1 MKAPYKVIY
10 ISLSGFS
17 KHLTMVVKI
26 IIPCVLILFLNICGL
41 HAQISPNISLGSSIT
56 AGSNASLR
64 SLSGDFAFGFY
75 ALQSSLYL
83 VGVWFDRIPE
93 KTLVWSANR
102 DHPVEPGSSIQLTNA
117 GELVLAYVNGSNL
130 QIYGGAAAS
139 LGTMENDGNFVLRD
153 NSSRILWRSFDSPTD
168 TLLQGQSLVEG
179 QMLYSNAKGISNY
192 STGEFKLEMQ
202 TDGNLVLSAYHYSDP
217 GYWTT
222 QTFADNV
229 SLKFDHNASM
239 YLVNGISDVIYSIT
253 MSITSPVEDY
263 YHRATVEYHGNFQQY
278 IYHKRNGSGWKRVW
292 RAGNDPCF
300 VTSICGINGMCTS
313 SDNETVSCS
322 CLPGYVPLDPS
333 DVSKGCYQENVVN
346 YCTDLS
352 MRNFSMMVIED
363 ADFPPDAYEG
373 DLGQVRDVN
382 VEGCKKA
389 VMDDCYTWAAS
400 WVDSR
405 CLKKRMPLLNARK
418 SASTKGSMAFIKVP
432 NKKSEPG
439 LPTKRKNFNTRVLLA
454 ICLIISA
461 AFALLFGALALYYH
475 PAIRNVLK
483 RKKPPNAKTIGINF
497 REFTFQELHEATN
510 GFTNILGRGASGRVY
525 SGSLTLEDTKI
536 DIAVKELKKGTEKS
550 ENEFTTELKVI
561 GRTHHRNLL
570 RLLGF
575 CVEND
580 QRLLVYELMPNGTLS
595 QFLFKEGERPTWLQ
609 RSDMALE
616 IARGLHYLH
625 EECEAQIIHCDI
637 KPENV
642 LLDVNYTA
650 KIADFGLSKLL
661 DKQQTRTDTNVRGT
675 IGYMAPEWLRMAPIT
690 FKVDVYSFGVI
701 LLEIICG
708 RRHIEPSRVEE
719 ESEKDDL
726 ILSNWV
732 LSCVISGKLEMV
744 VGHDPEVL
752 SDFKR
757 FERMA
762 LVGLWCIHPDP
773 ILRPSMKKVT
783 QMLEGTMEVGIP
795 PQVNDYV

>member
-1 MKAPYKVIY
+1 
-10 ISLSGFS
+10 
-17 KHLTMVVKI
+17 MVVRI
-26 IIPCVLILFLNICGL
+26 IIPCVLILLLNFCGL

-102 DHPVEPGSSIQLTNA
+102 DHPVEPGSSIQLTSA
-117 GELVLAYVNGSNL
+117 GELVLTYVNGSNL
-130 QIYGGAAAS
+130 QIYSGAAAS
-139 LGTMENDGNFVLRD
+139 LGTMENNGNFVLRD

-168 TLLQGQSLVEG
+168 TLLQGQFLVEG

-217 GYWTT
+217 GYWTA

-229 SLKFDHNASM
+229 SLIFDRNASM
-239 YLVNGISDVIYSIT
+239 YLVNAIGDVIYSIT
-253 MSITSPVEDY
+253 RSITSPVEDY
-263 YHRATVEYHGNFQQY
+263 YHRATVEYHGNLQQY

-300 VTSICGINGMCTS
+300 VTSICGINGMCSS
-313 SDNETVSCS
+313 SDNET
-322 CLPGYVPLDPS
+322 
-333 DVSKGCYQENVVN
+333 ENVVN
-346 YCTDLS
+346 YCTDPS

-363 ADFPPDAYEG
+363 ADFPPNVYEG

-418 SASTKGSMAFIKVP
+418 SSSTKGSVAFIKVP

-439 LPTKRKNFNTRVLLA
+439 LPTKRNNFNIRVLLA
-454 ICLIISA
+454 IGLIISA

-510 GFTNILGRGASGRVY
+510 EFSNVLGRGASGRVY
-525 SGSLTLEDTKI
+525 RGSLTLEVKKI

-550 ENEFTTELKVI
+550 EKEFTTELRVI
-561 GRTHHRNLL
+561 GRTHHKNLV

-595 QFLFKEGERPTWLQ
+595 QFL
-609 RSDMALE
+609 SDMALE

-661 DKQQTRTDTNVRGT
+661 EKQQTRTDTNVRGT
-675 IGYMAPEWLRMAPIT
+675 IGYMAPEWLRRAPIT
-690 FKVDVYSFGVI
+690 SKVDVYSFGVI
-701 LLEIICG
+701 LLEIIYG
-708 RRHIEPSRVEE
+708 RRHIELSRVEE

-744 VGHDPEVL
+744 VGHDPKVL

-795 PQVNDYV
+795 PQVYDYV

>member
-1 MKAPYKVIY
+1 MAV
-10 ISLSGFS
+10 
-17 KHLTMVVKI
+17 MI
-26 IIPCVLILFLNICGL
+26 IVLILFLNFCGL
-41 HAQISPNISLGSSIT
+41 HAQISPNISLGSSFT

-75 ALQSSLYL
+75 PLQNGLYL
-83 VGVWFDRIPE
+83 VGIWFDRIPE

-102 DHPVEPGSSIQLTNA
+102 NHPAEKGSSIQLTSA
-117 GELVLAYVNGSNL
+117 GALVLTYGNGSTL
-130 QIYGGAAAS
+130 QIYNEAVAS
-139 LGTMENDGNFVLRD
+139 LGTMGNDGNFVLRE
-153 NSSRILWRSFDSPTD
+153 NSSRVLWQSFNSSTD
-168 TLLQGQSLVEG
+168 TLLPGQTLVEG
-179 QMLYSNAKGISNY
+179 QKLYSKAKGSSNY
-192 STGEFKLEMQ
+192 STGNFKLEMQ

-222 QTFADNV
+222 QTFLDNV
-229 SLKFDHNASM
+229 SLIFDHNASM
-239 YLVNGISDVIYSIT
+239 YLVNGTSDVIYSIT
-253 MSITSPVEDY
+253 MSTTSPVEDY

-300 VTSICGINGMCTS
+300 VTSICGLNGMCTS

-322 CLPGYVPLDPS
+322 CLPGYIPLDPS

-346 YCTDLS
+346 YCTDPS
-352 MRNFSMMVIED
+352 MRNFSMMLIED

-418 SASTKGSMAFIKVP
+418 RASTKGSVAFIKVP
-432 NKKSEPG
+432 NKKKSEDPS
-439 LPTKRKNFNTRVLLA
+439 LATKRKNFDTRVLLV
-454 ICLIISA
+454 IGLTISA
-461 AFALLFGALALYYH
+461 SLAFLFGVFALYYH
-475 PAIRNVLK
+475 LLK
-483 RKKPPNAKTIGINF
+483 RKQSPNAKTIGINF
-497 REFTFQELHEATN
+497 REFTFQELREATN
-510 GFTNILGRGASGRVY
+510 GFSKVLGRGASGRVY
-525 SGSLTLEDTKI
+525 SGSLTLEDAKI
-536 DIAVKELKKGTEKS
+536 DIAVKELTKATEKS
-550 ENEFTTELKVI
+550 EKEFRTELRVI
-561 GRTHHRNLL
+561 GRTHHRNLV

-580 QRLLVYELMPNGTLS
+580 QPLLVYELMPNGTLS
-595 QFLFKEGERPTWLQ
+595 HFLFKEGERPTWLQ
-609 RSDMALE
+609 RSEMALE
-616 IARGLHYLH
+616 IASGLHYLH

-637 KPENV
+637 KPDNV

-661 DKQQTRTDTNVRGT
+661 NKQQTRTDTNARGT
-675 IGYMAPEWLRMAPIT
+675 YGYMAPEWLKVAPIT
-690 FKVDVYSFGVI
+690 TKVDVYSFGVM
-701 LLEIICG
+701 LLEIICA
-708 RRHIEPSRVEE
+708 RRHIERSRVEE
-719 ESEKDDL
+719 ESDKDDL
-726 ILSNWV
+726 LLSNWV

-744 VGHDPEVL
+744 VGHEPEVL

-762 LVGLWCIHPDP
+762 LVGLWCINRDP

-795 PQVNDYV
+795 PQVYDVSNN

>member
-1 MKAPYKVIY
+1 
-10 ISLSGFS
+10 
-17 KHLTMVVKI
+17 MVVRI
-26 IIPCVLILFLNICGL
+26 IIPCVLILFLNFCGL

-102 DHPVEPGSSIQLTNA
+102 DHPVEPGSSIQLTSA

-130 QIYGGAAAS
+130 QIYSGAAAS
-139 LGTMENDGNFVLRD
+139 VGTMENNGNFVLRD

-168 TLLQGQSLVEG
+168 TLLPGQALVKG
-179 QMLYSNAKGISNY
+179 QKLYSKVKGSSNY
-192 STGEFKLEMQ
+192 STGNFRLDMQ
-202 TDGNLVLSAYHYSDP
+202 SDGNLVLSAYHFSDP

-229 SLKFDHNASM
+229 SLLFDRNASM
-239 YLVNGISDVIYSIT
+239 YLVNGIGDVIYSIT
-253 MSITSPVEDY
+253 RSITSPVEDY
-263 YHRATVEYHGNFQQY
+263 YHRATVEYHGNLQQ
-278 IYHKRNGSGWKRVW
+278 VW

-322 CLPGYVPLDPS
+322 CLPGYIPLDPS

-346 YCTDLS
+346 YCTDPS

-363 ADFPPDAYEG
+363 ADFPPDVYEG

-418 SASTKGSMAFIKVP
+418 SASTKGSVAFIKVP

-439 LPTKRKNFNTRVLLA
+439 LPTKRNNFNIRVLLA
-454 ICLIISA
+454 IGLIISA

-497 REFTFQELHEATN
+497 REFTLQELREATN
-510 GFTNILGRGASGRVY
+510 GFSKILGRGASGRVY
-525 SGSLTLEDTKI
+525 SGSLTSEDAEI
-536 DIAVKELKKGTEKS
+536 DIAVKELTKGTKKS
-550 ENEFTTELKVI
+550 EKEFTTELKII
-561 GRTHHRNLL
+561 GR
-570 RLLGF
+570 F

-595 QFLFKEGERPTWLQ
+595 QFLFKEGKRPTWLQ
-609 RSDMALE
+609 RSAMAFE

-690 FKVDVYSFGVI
+690 SKVDVYSFGVI

-708 RRHIEPSRVEE
+708 RRHIELSRVEE
-719 ESEKDDL
+719 ESEKTDL

-762 LVGLWCIHPDP
+762 LVGLWCIHLDP

-795 PQVNDYV
+795 PQVYDYV

>member
-1 MKAPYKVIY
+1 
-10 ISLSGFS
+10 
-17 KHLTMVVKI
+17 MVVRI
-26 IIPCVLILFLNICGL
+26 IIPCVLILLLNFCGL

-102 DHPVEPGSSIQLTNA
+102 DHPVEPGSSIQLTSA

-130 QIYGGAAAS
+130 QIYSGAAAS
-139 LGTMENDGNFVLRD
+139 VGTMENNGNFVLRD

-168 TLLQGQSLVEG
+168 TLLQGQFLVEG

-222 QTFADNV
+222 QTFGDR
-229 SLKFDHNASM
+229 NASM
-239 YLVNGISDVIYSIT
+239 YLVNGIGDVIYSIT
-253 MSITSPVEDY
+253 RSVTSPVEDY
-263 YHRATVEYHGNFQQY
+263 YHRATVEYHGNLQQY

-322 CLPGYVPLDPS
+322 CLPGYIPLDPS

-346 YCTDLS
+346 YCTDPS

-363 ADFPPDAYEG
+363 ADFPPDVYEG
-373 DLGQVRDVN
+373 DLGQLRDVN

-418 SASTKGSMAFIKVP
+418 SSSTKGSVAFIKVP

-439 LPTKRKNFNTRVLLA
+439 LPTKRKNFNIRVLLA
-454 ICLIISA
+454 IGLIISA

-475 PAIRNVLK
+475 PAIRN
-483 RKKPPNAKTIGINF
+483 
-497 REFTFQELHEATN
+497 
-510 GFTNILGRGASGRVY
+510 ILGRGASGRVY
-525 SGSLTLEDTKI
+525 SGSLTSEDAEI
-536 DIAVKELKKGTEKS
+536 DIAVKELTKGTEKS
-550 ENEFTTELKVI
+550 EKEFTTELKII
-561 GRTHHRNLL
+561 GRTHHRNLV

-595 QFLFKEGERPTWLQ
+595 QFLFKEGKRPTWLQ
-609 RSDMALE
+609 RSAMAFE

-690 FKVDVYSFGVI
+690 SKVDVYSFGVI

-708 RRHIEPSRVEE
+708 RRHIELSRVEE

-762 LVGLWCIHPDP
+762 LVGLWCIHLDP

-795 PQVNDYV
+795 PQVYDYV